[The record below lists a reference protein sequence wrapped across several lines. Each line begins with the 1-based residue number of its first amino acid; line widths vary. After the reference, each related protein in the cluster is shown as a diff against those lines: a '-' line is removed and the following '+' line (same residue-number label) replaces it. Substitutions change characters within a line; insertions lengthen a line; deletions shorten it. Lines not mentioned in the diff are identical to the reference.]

1 MSTTMETVIP
11 KLVLRTGPLEGID
24 SATLDTFLLQIPAQL
39 FASTGVIVPVPTQ
52 LTDNSLASNTAV
64 IEFNGKVLDK
74 ITLVPGINPV
84 GIIGVLEQNAAE
96 LLVPVSVDFLL
107 VKLRTRLPALVN
119 TALASSTKK
128 KISTT
133 LRSRLKKGE
142 SIKNLEGILE
152 EMLAESV

>member
-1 MSTTMETVIP
+1 METVIP

-24 SATLDTFLLQIPAQL
+24 SAELDNFLLQIPAQL
-39 FASTGVIVPVPTQ
+39 FASVGVIVPVPTQ
-52 LTDNSLASNTAV
+52 LPDDTLAPNTAV

-74 ITLVPGINPV
+74 ITLVRGINPV
-84 GIIGVLEQNAAE
+84 IGVLEQNAAE
-96 LLVPVSVDFLL
+96 LLVPVSVDYLL

-128 KISTT
+128 KISSA

-152 EMLAESV
+152 EILAESV